1 MNEIREVGEV
11 SQTEQL
17 SIIHTKGSLDWA
29 YPVFILASTAAA
41 MDKKVEL
48 FFTFYGLNC
57 LLKDVAGLKV
67 SPLGNPG
74 MVIKS
79 PIGPEWLKKI
89 DWNKILPGLVWT
101 LPGAAQL
108 ATWGFKKQLLLEGQ
122 VPVEELRDLC
132 LELGVNMTACQ
143 MTMDLMGYQPS
154 DFIEG
159 ISFSGAA
166 SYFAETPKTQ
176 SLFI

>member
-1 MNEIREVGEV
+1 MDTQIPLESPFPEE
-11 SQTEQL
+11 L
-17 SIIHTKGSLDWA
+17 SVIHTKGTLDWA

-57 LLKDVAGLKV
+57 LLKDTRGLKV

-74 MVIKS
+74 MVMKS
-79 PIGPEWLKKI
+79 PVGPDWFKAV
-89 DWNKILPGLVWT
+89 DWNKVLPGLVWT
-101 LPGAAQL
+101 LPGASML
-108 ATWGFKKQLLLEGQ
+108 ATWGFKKQMLMEGQ
-122 VPVEELRDLC
+122 VPVAELRALC
-132 LELGVNMTACQ
+132 LELGVSMTACQ
-143 MTMDLMGYQPS
+143 MTIDLMGFKS
-154 DFIEG
+154 EDFIEG
-159 ISFSGAA
+159 ISFAGAA

>member
-1 MNEIREVGEV
+1 M
-11 SQTEQL
+11 SDSSLDQL
-17 SIIHTKGSLDWA
+17 SIIHTKGTLDWA

-57 LLKDVAGLKV
+57 LLKDTSGLKV

-79 PIGPEWLKKI
+79 PVGPEWLKKM
-89 DWNKILPGLVWT
+89 DWNKTLPGLVWT
-101 LPGAAQL
+101 LPGAAKL
-108 ATWGFKKQLLLEGQ
+108 ATWGFKKQMLLEGQ
-122 VPVEELRDLC
+122 VPVEELRALC
-132 LELGVNMTACQ
+132 LELGVSMTACQ
-143 MTMDLMGYQPS
+143 MTIDLMGYQQS
-154 DFIEG
+154 DFIEP

-166 SYFAETPKTQ
+166 TYFANTPQTQ